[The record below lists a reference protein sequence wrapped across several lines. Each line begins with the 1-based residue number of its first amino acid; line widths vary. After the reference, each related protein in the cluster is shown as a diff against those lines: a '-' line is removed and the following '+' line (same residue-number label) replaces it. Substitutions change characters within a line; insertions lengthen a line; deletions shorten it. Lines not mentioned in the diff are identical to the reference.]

1 MTSRPPRT
9 ARSATVAAV
18 ALWAVL
24 LAGCGDDGPERA
36 EDGGL
41 VEAGPVGVHDLEV
54 GDCFDDP
61 ADLADG
67 APGEAL
73 EVDGVPCDDPHD
85 NEVFALVSVPG
96 DGAYPG
102 PEEIQD
108 EGRARCATQ
117 LAGYVGN
124 DPPARVEVVAYLF
137 PTEDAW
143 DDGDRGVVCVLYHAS
158 EPKLVGSMAG
168 PGR

>member
-1 MTSRPPRT
+1 MTRRPPHP
-9 ARSATVAAV
+9 ARSATVAATALV
-18 ALWAVL
+18 AALV
-24 LAGCGDDGPERA
+24 AGCGDDGPERA
-36 EDGGL
+36 EGGGL

-61 ADLADG
+61 ADLADD

-73 EVDGVPCDDPHD
+73 EVDGVPCDDAHD
-85 NEVFALVSVPG
+85 NEVFATVAVAG
-96 DGAYPG
+96 GEAYPG
-102 PEEIQD
+102 PEELQD

-124 DPPARVEVVAYLF
+124 DPPARVEVIAYLF
-137 PTEDAW
+137 PTEAAW
-143 DDGDRGVVCVLYHAS
+143 DDGDREVVCVLYHAS